1 MNRWGLLVHDLI
13 IGNITKGDFNKK
25 MAGII
30 SIGIIIM
37 AGAAE
42 DEAREWLYN
51 FTHKK
56 DLKADNR
63 SIPEKVLVNLSS
75 TAPFFGNFIEAA
87 SMGRDANPPV
97 IRTFSSGFSGAKQ
110 VFTGKDAASKTKG
123 ALKATEAPLTIFL
136 GYPGTAQFYDLLEGA
151 LSEPKGGRR

>member
-25 MAGII
+25 MAGLI

-51 FTHKK
+51 FLHKK

-87 SMGRDANPPV
+87 SMGRDANPPI
-97 IRTFSSGFSGAKQ
+97 IRTFASGFSGVKQ
-110 VFTGKDAASKTKG
+110 VFTGKDTASKTKG
-123 ALKATEAPLTIFL
+123 VLKATEAPLTIFL
-136 GYPGTAQFYDLLEGA
+136 GYPGTAQFYDLLESA